1 MQKLLSFLFST
12 RLMAV
17 LFIVFAIAM
26 GVGTFIEND
35 YNTDTARMVVYNAKW
50 FEVIMFLFVVNFIGN
65 IQRYK
70 LYKKEKWA
78 TLLLHLAFIFI
89 MVGAFITRYISFE
102 GMMRIPEGE
111 TSEQIYSDATYVT
124 VWADGDLNG
133 EMRRRTF
140 SQQHYF
146 SAALGKDNL
155 VSKFASNDFTIK
167 GDFNQIPFKVEYV
180 DFIMGAQDSIY
191 PTENGK
197 RFLKLVESSEG
208 ERHEHFIE
216 EGTVAQIHNMQYAY
230 NQHTEGAINFTT
242 DGDTHFVE
250 SPFGGE
256 YTIMATQAKGEVP
269 VNQKD
274 TLNFR
279 SLYHLG
285 PVQFVMDYPIKGE
298 KKLVSNNDFKDDQ
311 TADALVVKVTSQGEE
326 QIVTLTGSKGQ
337 MGVPQSFKLGE
348 LDFTLFFGS
357 RVYTTPFKVQL
368 NDFIAEKYPG
378 SNSYKS
384 YESQVTIIDGN
395 EQFDAR
401 IYMNNILDYK
411 GYRFFQASFFPDESG
426 TVLSVNHD
434 FWGTTITYIGYGLL
448 YLAMLAILFTKNSR
462 FGELGKKLKK
472 LRQKKA
478 SLMILVFAFL
488 SAGSLQAQHQ
498 HNMMPNEQQIDSLI
512 QAVKIPQKQADAF
525 GQLVIQDYGGR
536 MKPLNTFTSEMLRKV
551 AKTEKFKGL
560 DGDQVFI
567 SMRQYP
573 MLWHHVPMINLKRGN
588 DSLRT
593 ILGLPTDAKYAS
605 FMDFFDAEGNYKL
618 LEVLQEADLASV
630 KNQFQKDFKEVDKRI
645 YLMSQALTGTILKIF
660 PIPDDE
666 NNKWISDIELEG
678 SGITPQDSG
687 YVYIKNILPLYY
699 QSLTT
704 AMQSQD
710 KDYSKADELLESIN
724 AYQHKFGAE
733 VMPSDQH
740 IKYEILYNKYDVF
753 KKLFSWYMYVSVLLF
768 AVCIY
773 QIFYN
778 NKFLRITNKLLTSLV
793 VVCFALHTIGLAI
806 RWYISGHAPWSNAYE
821 SMIYV
826 GWATMLFG
834 LIFGRKSSLT
844 LTSTA
849 FITSIILMVAHWNYF
864 DPSIGNLEPV
874 LDSYWLM
881 IHVAVIVASYGPF
894 ALGMILGI
902 VALFLMI
909 FTSKSNKK
917 RMELNIR
924 ELTYI
929 NEMALTVGLVL
940 LTIGNFLGGQ
950 WANESWGRYWGWDP
964 KETWALISIMVYAF
978 AIHMRLVPSLRGTW
992 IYNFFS
998 VIAFYAILM
1007 TYFGVNFYLSGLHS
1021 YAKGDQMV
1029 TPGFIYIS
1037 VACVGVLGIISYIQ
1051 YRRYYKK

>member
-12 RLMAV
+12 RLMAI
-17 LFIVFAIAM
+17 LFIVFAAAM
-26 GVGTFIEND
+26 GIGTFIEND
-35 YNTDTARMVVYNAKW
+35 YNTDTARMVIYNAKW
-50 FEVIMFLFVVNFIGN
+50 FEVIMCLFVVNFIGN

-78 TLLLHLAFIFI
+78 TLILHLAFIFI

-102 GMMRIPEGE
+102 GMMQIPEGE
-111 TSEQIYSDATYVT
+111 TSEQIFSDRTYLT
-124 VWADGDLNG
+124 VIVDGDYNG
-133 EMRRRTF
+133 EPMQRAFEEQR
-140 SQQHYF
+140 YF
-146 SAALGKDNL
+146 SAALDQDNL
-155 VSKFASNDFTIK
+155 VSKFASNDFTLK
-167 GDFNQIPFKVEYV
+167 KDFNKIPFEVEYV
-180 DFIMGAQDSIY
+180 DFIMGAKDSIY
-191 PTENGK
+191 PTDNGK
-197 RFLKLVESSEG
+197 RFLKLVESSDG
-208 ERHEHFIE
+208 QRHEHFIE
-216 EGTVAQIHNMQYAY
+216 EGTAALIHNMQYTY
-230 NQHTEGAINFTT
+230 NKPTEGAINFTT

-256 YTIMATQAKGEVP
+256 YTVMATQKQGTVP

-279 SLYHLG
+279 SMYHLG

-311 TADALVVKVTSQGEE
+311 STDALVLKVTSQGEE
-326 QIVTLTGSKGQ
+326 KIVTLMGSKGQ
-337 MGVPQSFKLGE
+337 MGIPETLKLGE
-348 LDFTLFFGS
+348 LGFRLVFGS
-357 RVYTTPFKVQL
+357 KVYTTPFKVQL

-384 YESQVTIIDGN
+384 FESQVTIIDQN

-462 FGELGKKLKK
+462 FGELTRKLKK
-472 LRQKKA
+472 LKAKKA
-478 SLMILVFAFL
+478 SLMVLLFTFL
-488 SAGSLQAQHQ
+488 SVGSLQAQHQ
-498 HNMMPNEQQIDSLI
+498 HNTMPTEQQLDSLI
-512 QAVKIPQKQADAF
+512 QTVKVPQEQADAF
-525 GQLVIQDYGGR
+525 GRLVIQDYGGR

-551 AKTEKFKGL
+551 AKVEKFKGL

-573 MLWHHVPMINLKRGN
+573 MLWHNVPMINLKRGN

-605 FMDFFDAEGNYKL
+605 FMDFFTERGEYKL
-618 LEVLQEADLASV
+618 ADVIQEAELATV
-630 KNQFQKDFKEVDKRI
+630 KNQFQKDFSEVDKRI
-645 YLMSQALTGTILKIF
+645 VLMSQALTGTILKIF

-678 SGITPQDSG
+678 SGLTPQDSSF
-687 YVYIKNILPLYY
+687 VYIKNILPLYY
-699 QSLTT
+699 QSLSV
-704 AMQSQD
+704 AMQTN
-710 KDYSKADELLESIN
+710 DYSKADELLESIN
-724 AYQHKFGAE
+724 SYQHKFGAE
-733 VMPSDQH
+733 VMPTDQH
-740 IKYEILYNKYDVF
+740 IQSEILYNKYDVF
-753 KKLFSWYMYVSVLLF
+753 KKLYTYYMLVSVLLF
-768 AVCIY
+768 AVCIF

-778 NKFLRITNKLLTSLV
+778 NKFLKVLNKIFTSLV
-793 VVCFALHTIGLAI
+793 VICFVLHTIGLGM
-806 RWYISGHAPWSNAYE
+806 RWYISGHAPWSDAYE
-821 SMIYV
+821 SVIYV

-834 LIFGRKSSLT
+834 LVFGRKSSLT
-844 LTSTA
+844 LASTA
-849 FITSIILMVAHWNYF
+849 FVTSMILWVAHMNYF
-864 DPSIGNLEPV
+864 DPAIGNLEPV

-978 AIHMRLVPSLRGTW
+978 VIHMRLVPSLRGTW
-992 IYNFFS
+992 IYNLFS

-1029 TPGFIYIS
+1029 TPGFVYIS
-1037 VACVGVLGIISYIQ
+1037 VASVAVLGIISYIQ
-1051 YRRYYKK
+1051 YKRYYKK